1 MSGTNAARRQDE
13 GGWRYIH
20 SMDYLYM
27 LNHKLDFIGF
37 FYTTAVQPFQSAMD
51 AIQDGTAPYGE
62 GPSETDGAPPFT
74 TEWIEFNDGRLTL
87 GNLTLSVIAVVLQE
101 FLAASVQNMGLGTPP
116 KVAKKSW
123 LDRYGA
129 LIRATLGIDIR
140 SLAKEP
146 SLIEEIILAR
156 NLTQHPGDIGTN
168 WVYQDPEYAKRYPK
182 GEFVSGFYA
191 SVLQDAQEDPDPVS
205 SPLEVSQEKV
215 DIAIRAVRD
224 FCSAMEAAFQRY
236 PQYWN

>member
-37 FYTTAVQPFQSAMD
+37 FYRTAVQPFQSAMD

-87 GNLTLSVIAVVLQE
+87 GNLTLRSEEHTSELQ
-101 FLAASVQNMGLGTPP
+101 SRQ
-116 KVAKKSW
+116 
-123 LDRYGA
+123 
-129 LIRATLGIDIR
+129 
-140 SLAKEP
+140 
-146 SLIEEIILAR
+146 
-156 NLTQHPGDIGTN
+156 
-168 WVYQDPEYAKRYPK
+168 
-182 GEFVSGFYA
+182 
-191 SVLQDAQEDPDPVS
+191 
-205 SPLEVSQEKV
+205 
-215 DIAIRAVRD
+215 
-224 FCSAMEAAFQRY
+224 
-236 PQYWN
+236 